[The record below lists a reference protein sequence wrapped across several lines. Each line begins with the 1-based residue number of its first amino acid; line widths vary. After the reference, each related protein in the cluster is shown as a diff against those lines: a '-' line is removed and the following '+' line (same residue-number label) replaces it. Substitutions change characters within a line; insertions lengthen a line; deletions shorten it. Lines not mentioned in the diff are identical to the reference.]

1 MKKDIRIIAPDLR
14 GHGSSIIE
22 ESNYSIADM
31 ASDVIELLDHLQLGQ
46 VGIAGHSLG
55 GYIALEIAR
64 IFPERIS
71 GLVLIASH
79 IYADS
84 LEKKQSRFNTADQI
98 KTRGVQ
104 EILTDMPKK
113 LTHNENIRII
123 CQDAV
128 AKMDSNGAIGALH
141 AMANRGS
148 SELVWETLAVPTLV
162 IAGSDDQIIPIEKS
176 RKIAGMPK
184 HNAFEEIVGA
194 GHMPMLETPKFVAKA
209 LIKFINKSRRLQ

>member
-1 MKKDIRIIAPDLR
+1 MHLFHVEYGSGVPLVLLHGFPFDHTIWEEVIGEIKKGIRIIAPDLR

-22 ESNYSIADM
+22 ESNYSIVDM

-64 IFPERIS
+64 IFPERVS
-71 GLVLIASH
+71 GLILIASH

-104 EILTDMPKK
+104 EILADMPKK
-113 LTHNENIRII
+113 LTHNKNVRII

-148 SELVWETLAVPTLV
+148 RTC
-162 IAGSDDQIIPIEKS
+162 
-176 RKIAGMPK
+176 
-184 HNAFEEIVGA
+184 
-194 GHMPMLETPKFVAKA
+194 LENTGCSH
-209 LIKFINKSRRLQ
+209 IGDRRI